1 MARPR
6 TPLLDRER
14 IATTALQ
21 LVAEHGEFSVPQIA
35 RALGV
40 QTGSVYHH
48 VDGRAGVVE
57 LVRERVCAEIS
68 DAPLALE
75 PWDRALE
82 EWARSYRAAFAAYP
96 RAIPLL
102 MTTPV
107 RAPKVLDHYERAVGL
122 LLTAG
127 FGAELVMPLLTGLEN
142 LILGS
147 ALDLA
152 APEAMWEPSPRTPL
166 LARALATVGPGRADA
181 AFDLALAAFL
191 AYARTLLDSAREVAR
206 APESGD
212 APGAGDAPETGDA
225 PGAAPGSAGGAT
237 PYAAP

>member
-21 LVAEHGEFSVPQIA
+21 LVAEQGDFSVPQIA

-57 LVRERVCAEIS
+57 LVRELVCERIAG
-68 DAPLALE
+68 DTLE
-75 PWDRALE
+75 LDPWDRALE
-82 EWARSYRAAFAAYP
+82 EWARSYRAAFAAWP
-96 RAIPLL
+96 RAVPLL

-107 RAPKVLDHYERAVGL
+107 RAPKVLDHYERAVAL
-122 LLTAG
+122 LLAAG
-127 FGAELVMPLLTGLEN
+127 FRTEQVMPLLTGLEN
-142 LILGS
+142 LVLGS

-152 APEAMWEPSPRTPL
+152 APEAMWEPTPQTPL
-166 LARALATVGPGRADA
+166 LARALATVGTGRADA
-181 AFDLALAAFL
+181 AFELGLAAFL
-191 AYARTLLDSAREVAR
+191 AYARGLLE
-206 APESGD
+206 
-212 APGAGDAPETGDA
+212 AG
-225 PGAAPGSAGGAT
+225 
-237 PYAAP
+237 

>member
-21 LVAEHGEFSVPQIA
+21 LVAEQGEFSVPQIA

-40 QTGSVYHH
+40 QTASVYHH

-57 LVRERVCAEIS
+57 LVRERVCAGIADET
-68 DAPLALE
+68 LELE

-82 EWARSYRAAFAAYP
+82 AWARSYRASFAAYP
-96 RAIPLL
+96 RVIPLL

-107 RAPKVLDHYERAVGL
+107 RAPRVLAQYERAVGML
-122 LLTAG
+122 LAAG
-127 FGAELVMPLLTGLEN
+127 FTRHQVMPLLTALEN
-142 LILGS
+142 LVLGS

-152 APEAMWEPSPRTPL
+152 APEAMWEPTPDTPL
-166 LARALATVGPGRADA
+166 LADALTAVGPGRADA
-181 AFDLALAAFL
+181 AFDLGLAAFL
-191 AYARTLLDSAREVAR
+191 MYARTLL
-206 APESGD
+206 G
-212 APGAGDAPETGDA
+212 ETG
-225 PGAAPGSAGGAT
+225 
-237 PYAAP
+237 

>member
-21 LVAEHGEFSVPQIA
+21 LVAEQGEFSVPQIA

-40 QTGSVYHH
+40 QTASVYHH

-57 LVRERVCAEIS
+57 LVRELVCDRIGGETL
-68 DAPLALE
+68 DLE

-82 EWARSYRAAFAAYP
+82 AWARSYRAAFAASP

-107 RAPKVLDHYERAVGL
+107 RAPRVLAQYERAVGML
-122 LLTAG
+122 LAAG
-127 FGAELVMPLLTGLEN
+127 FTRDRVMPLLTALEN
-142 LILGS
+142 LVLGS

-152 APEAMWEPSPRTPL
+152 APEAMWEPSADTPL
-166 LARALATVGPGRADA
+166 LADALAAVGPGRADA
-181 AFDLALAAFL
+181 AFDQGLAAFL
-191 AYARTLLDSAREVAR
+191 TYARTLLGE
-206 APESGD
+206 
-212 APGAGDAPETGDA
+212 AG
-225 PGAAPGSAGGAT
+225 
-237 PYAAP
+237 

>member
-14 IATTALQ
+14 IAAAALQ
-21 LVAEHGEFSVPQIA
+21 LVAEQGEFSVPQVA

-40 QTGSVYHH
+40 QTASLYHH

-57 LVRERVCAEIS
+57 LIRERVCAAID
-68 DAPLALE
+68 DAALEVE

-82 EWARSYRAAFAAYP
+82 RWARSYRAAFAAYP

-107 RAPKVLDHYERAVGL
+107 RAPKVLAQYERAVAL
-122 LLTAG
+122 LRAAG
-127 FGAELVMPLLTGLEN
+127 FPEERVMPLLTGLEN

-152 APEAMWEPSPRTPL
+152 APEAMWEPSARTPL
-166 LARALATVGPGRADA
+166 LASALAAGGPHRADT

-191 AYARTLLDSAREVAR
+191 TYARTLLADC
-206 APESGD
+206 
-212 APGAGDAPETGDA
+212 
-225 PGAAPGSAGGAT
+225 
-237 PYAAP
+237 

>member
-14 IATTALQ
+14 IAAAALQ
-21 LVAEHGEFSVPQIA
+21 LVAEQGEFSVPQVA
-35 RALGV
+35 RTLGV
-40 QTGSVYHH
+40 QTASLYHH

-57 LVRERVCAEIS
+57 LIRERVCAAID
-68 DAPLALE
+68 DAALEVE

-82 EWARSYRAAFAAYP
+82 RWARSYRAAFAAYP

-107 RAPKVLDHYERAVGL
+107 RAPKVLAQYERAVAL
-122 LLTAG
+122 LRAAG
-127 FGAELVMPLLTGLEN
+127 FPEERVMPLLTGLEN

-152 APEAMWEPSPRTPL
+152 APEAMWEPSARTPL
-166 LARALATVGPGRADA
+166 LASALAAGGPHRADT

-191 AYARTLLDSAREVAR
+191 TYARTLLAD
-206 APESGD
+206 G
-212 APGAGDAPETGDA
+212 
-225 PGAAPGSAGGAT
+225 
-237 PYAAP
+237 

>member
-21 LVAEHGEFSVPQIA
+21 LVAEQGDFSVPQIA

-57 LVRERVCAEIS
+57 LVRELVCERIA
-68 DAPLALE
+68 DDTLDLD

-82 EWARSYRAAFAAYP
+82 EWARSYRAAFAAWP
-96 RAIPLL
+96 RAVPLL

-107 RAPKVLDHYERAVGL
+107 RAPKVLDHYERAVAL
-122 LLTAG
+122 LLAAG
-127 FGAELVMPLLTGLEN
+127 FRTEQVMPLLTGLEN
-142 LILGS
+142 LVLGS

-152 APEAMWEPSPRTPL
+152 APEAMWEPTPQTPL
-166 LARALATVGPGRADA
+166 LARALATVGTGRADA
-181 AFDLALAAFL
+181 AFELGLAAYL
-191 AYARTLLDSAREVAR
+191 AYARGLLE
-206 APESGD
+206 
-212 APGAGDAPETGDA
+212 AG
-225 PGAAPGSAGGAT
+225 
-237 PYAAP
+237 

>member
-21 LVAEHGEFSVPQIA
+21 LVAEQGDFSVPQIA

-57 LVRERVCAEIS
+57 LVRELVCERIAG
-68 DAPLALE
+68 DTLDLD

-82 EWARSYRAAFAAYP
+82 EWARSYRAAFAAWP
-96 RAIPLL
+96 RAVPLL

-107 RAPKVLDHYERAVGL
+107 RAPKVLDHYERAVAL
-122 LLTAG
+122 LLAAG
-127 FGAELVMPLLTGLEN
+127 FRTEQVMPLLTGLEN
-142 LILGS
+142 LVLGS

-152 APEAMWEPSPRTPL
+152 APEAMWEPTPQTPL
-166 LARALATVGPGRADA
+166 LARALATVGTGRADA
-181 AFDLALAAFL
+181 AFELGLAAFL
-191 AYARTLLDSAREVAR
+191 AYARGLLE
-206 APESGD
+206 
-212 APGAGDAPETGDA
+212 AG
-225 PGAAPGSAGGAT
+225 
-237 PYAAP
+237 

>member
-21 LVAEHGEFSVPQIA
+21 LVAEQGDFSVPQIA

-57 LVRERVCAEIS
+57 LIRERVCERIAG
-68 DAPLALE
+68 DTLDLA

-82 EWARSYRAAFAAYP
+82 QWARSYRAAFAAYP
-96 RAIPLL
+96 RAVPLL

-107 RAPKVLDHYERAVGL
+107 RAPRVLAQYERAVGL
-122 LLTAG
+122 LLAAG
-127 FGAELVMPLLTGLEN
+127 FTEADVMPLLTALEN
-142 LILGS
+142 LVLGS

-152 APEAMWEPSPRTPL
+152 APEAMWEPSPETPL
-166 LARALATVGPGRADA
+166 LAGALAAVGPGRADA
-181 AFDLALAAFL
+181 AFDVGLAAFL
-191 AYARTLLDSAREVAR
+191 AYAGTRL
-206 APESGD
+206 
-212 APGAGDAPETGDA
+212 
-225 PGAAPGSAGGAT
+225 GGAK
-237 PYAAP
+237 P

>member
-21 LVAEHGEFSVPQIA
+21 LVAEQGDFSVPQIA

-57 LVRERVCAEIS
+57 LVRELVCERIAG
-68 DAPLALE
+68 DTLDLD

-82 EWARSYRAAFAAYP
+82 EWARSYRAAFAAWP
-96 RAIPLL
+96 RAVPLL

-107 RAPKVLDHYERAVGL
+107 RAPKVLDHYERAVAL
-122 LLTAG
+122 LLAAG
-127 FGAELVMPLLTGLEN
+127 FRTEQVMPLLTGLEN
-142 LILGS
+142 LVLGS

-152 APEAMWEPSPRTPL
+152 APEAMWEPTAQTPL
-166 LARALATVGPGRADA
+166 LARALATVGTGRADA
-181 AFDLALAAFL
+181 AFELGLAAFL
-191 AYARTLLDSAREVAR
+191 AYARGLLE
-206 APESGD
+206 
-212 APGAGDAPETGDA
+212 AG
-225 PGAAPGSAGGAT
+225 
-237 PYAAP
+237 

>member
-21 LVAEHGEFSVPQIA
+21 LAAEQGDFSVPQIA

-40 QTGSVYHH
+40 QTASLYHH

-57 LVRERVCAEIS
+57 LVRERVCAAID
-68 DAPLALE
+68 DAALALE

-82 EWARSYRAAFAAYP
+82 AWARSYRAAFAAYP

-107 RAPKVLDHYERAVGL
+107 REPRVLAHYERAVAL
-122 LLTAG
+122 LRTAG
-127 FGAELVMPLLTGLEN
+127 FPEERVMPLLTGLEN

-152 APEAMWEPSPRTPL
+152 APEAMWEPSEHTPL
-166 LARALATVGPGRADA
+166 LAGALAAGGPGRADA
-181 AFDLALAAFL
+181 AFDLALTALLSYAAAL
-191 AYARTLLDSAREVAR
+191 R
-206 APESGD
+206 AP
-212 APGAGDAPETGDA
+212 
-225 PGAAPGSAGGAT
+225 
-237 PYAAP
+237 

>member
-14 IATTALQ
+14 IAATALQ
-21 LVAEHGEFSVPQIA
+21 LVAEQGDFSVPQIA

-57 LVRERVCAEIS
+57 LVRELVCERIAGETL
-68 DAPLALE
+68 DLD

-82 EWARSYRAAFAAYP
+82 GWARSYRAAFAAWP
-96 RAIPLL
+96 RAVPLL

-107 RAPKVLDHYERAVGL
+107 RAPKVLAHYERAVAL
-122 LLTAG
+122 LLAAG
-127 FGAELVMPLLTGLEN
+127 FRTEQVMPLLTGLEN
-142 LILGS
+142 LVLGS

-152 APEAMWEPSPRTPL
+152 APEAMWEPSPQTPL
-166 LARALATVGPGRADA
+166 LARALATVGAGRADA
-181 AFDLALAAFL
+181 AFELGLAAFL
-191 AYARTLLDSAREVAR
+191 AYARGLLE
-206 APESGD
+206 
-212 APGAGDAPETGDA
+212 
-225 PGAAPGSAGGAT
+225 AA
-237 PYAAP
+237 